1 MELAFT
7 LFQVFCFLATLAFFG
22 VMISQ
27 RVGFIRRNILLGKK
41 TGEDFEESKQARL
54 KRTLLLAFGQKKMFD
69 KPFVGLMHFII
80 YAAFLIINIEVLE
93 IIIDGI
99 TGQHRIFSG
108 MLGGLYPILIGF
120 FELMALGVV
129 ASCVVFWLRRNAFIV
144 PRLEKPEMKGW
155 PSKDANIILIWEVV
169 LMFFLFTMNATD
181 SILQG
186 RAEGNEFVASHY
198 PQVGSFAISQLFM
211 PLYDGL
217 STQGL
222 LFAERIAWWL
232 HITGILGFAVYVT
245 YSKHLHILL
254 AFPNTYYSNLKPAGE
269 MENMPEVT
277 KEVKIMMGEAV
288 EEEGSDP
295 DEIPSFGASDVQ
307 DLSWKNLMDAYSC
320 TECGRCTAECPANQ
334 TGKLLSPRKIMM
346 DTRDR
351 LEEVGYVMD
360 EHRGEWPEEGDGK
373 KLYGD
378 HITKEEL
385 MACTT
390 CNACVEACPVSIN
403 PLDIILKMRRYVA
416 MEESDTPQSWNAVF
430 QNIENNFAPWAFPAS
445 DRLNWADDLAEKQ
458 DKE

>member
-7 LFQVFCFLATLAFFG
+7 LFQVLCFLGTLTFFG
-22 VMISQ
+22 VLLSQ
-27 RVGFIRRNILLGKK
+27 RIGFIRRNILLGKDI
-41 TGEDFEESKQARL
+41 GEDFEETKQQRI

-69 KPFVGLMHFII
+69 KPFVGLMHFVI
-80 YAAFLIINIEVLE
+80 YAAFLIINVEVLE

-108 MLGGLYPILIGF
+108 FLGILYPVLISF

-129 ASCVVFWLRRNAFIV
+129 VVCVIFWLRRNAFIV
-144 PRLEKPEMKGW
+144 PRFEKPEMKGW
-155 PSKDANIILIWEVV
+155 PSRDANIILVWEVV
-169 LMFFLFTMNATD
+169 LMFLLFTMNATD
-181 SILQG
+181 TLLQG
-186 RAEGNEFVASHY
+186 RAAESDFIASHY
-198 PQVGSFAISQLFM
+198 PQIDGFFAVSQLLT

-217 STQGL
+217 STGSLIL
-222 LFAERIAWWL
+222 LERGAWWL
-232 HITGILGFAVYVT
+232 HIIGILGFAVYVT
-245 YSKHLHILL
+245 HSKHLHILL
-254 AFPNTYYSNLKPAGE
+254 AFPNTYYSNLKPNGE

-288 EEEGSDP
+288 EEEGDP

-351 LEEVGYVMD
+351 VEEVGYAMD
-360 EHRGEWPEEGDGK
+360 ANRGVWPEEGDGK

-430 QNIENNFAPWAFPAS
+430 QNIENNFAPWAFSAS
-445 DRLNWADDLAEKQ
+445 DRFNWADDLA
-458 DKE
+458 DKKEED